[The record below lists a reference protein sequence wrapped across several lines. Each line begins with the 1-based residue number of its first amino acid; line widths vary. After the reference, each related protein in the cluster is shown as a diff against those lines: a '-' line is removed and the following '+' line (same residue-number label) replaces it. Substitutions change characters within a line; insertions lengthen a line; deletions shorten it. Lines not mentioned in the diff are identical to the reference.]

1 MFVGKKKKKSI
12 LARESCFPQLSNGQP
27 AISLPTND
35 FSQFFHSP
43 QPALMRK
50 NAVQGKEE
58 GSQWKTQQSLREQVV
73 FNPSSLIGTITSLGG
88 RPHHPPLDG

>member
-1 MFVGKKKKKSI
+1 MS
-12 LARESCFPQLSNGQP
+12 
-27 AISLPTND
+27 
-35 FSQFFHSP
+35 
-43 QPALMRK
+43 K